1 MTIRALQRL
10 LMILGGKVAA
20 DFRAIVEGTFTRVM
34 AGDQSL
40 IEVINANAASTAP
53 LQQAYRSALEQE
65 PVVPVLDE
73 YCLGQKREREELDI
87 AERRL
92 RLEQGTHELEASKR
106 DKAMEHTSKAVALI
120 KSFTTIDERT
130 KLQFEDH
137 VKNIILSSSQSFFV
151 GGRALSN
158 GKTESPSP
166 NASISISCVAAQLG
180 YRPSSNDAKR
190 IGGEVRK
197 RYIEVHNKPPP
208 KHDQLCDGRVT
219 SVNSYTE
226 YDRALVEE
234 ALHSY
239 FSLTESDEDNTYDPC
254 EVAARELS
262 Y

>member
-1 MTIRALQRL
+1 
-10 LMILGGKVAA
+10 MILGGKVAA

-65 PVVPVLDE
+65 PVAPVLDE

-92 RLEQGTHELEASKR
+92 RLEQDRHELEVSKR

-137 VKNIILSSSQSFFV
+137 VKNIILSSGQSFL
-151 GGRALSN
+151 GGRAVSN
-158 GKTESPSP
+158 GETESLNVSIL
-166 NASISISCVAAQLG
+166 ASELG
-180 YRPSSNDAKR
+180 YSKCTDAQMQAIGRCMAAKYRAKYGTEPS
-190 IGGEVRK
+190 
-197 RYIEVHNKPPP
+197 
-208 KHDQLCDGRVT
+208 KHKQYVKGNYVP
-219 SVNSYTE
+219 VNSYME
-226 YDRALVEE
+226 RDRSMMEQAVREVMMTS
-234 ALHSY
+234 AAGR
-239 FSLTESDEDNTYDPC
+239 C
-254 EVAARELS
+254 E
-262 Y
+262 